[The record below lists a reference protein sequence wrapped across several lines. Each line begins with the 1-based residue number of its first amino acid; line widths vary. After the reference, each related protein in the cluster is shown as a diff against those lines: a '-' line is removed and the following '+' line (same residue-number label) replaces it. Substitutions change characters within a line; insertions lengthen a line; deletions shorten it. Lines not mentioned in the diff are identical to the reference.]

1 MGRRADEKGRQEMIR
16 KLTVGLALVAALGA
30 SAIPAGAAAARRTET
45 FEYTGFGQVEGDRVG
60 VWVGPI
66 CIGGSEC
73 VVGNAQYRT
82 LRREKAVSVKIV
94 DDQGAQVRGVLVQKD
109 GLRKAFCGSSGRVPI
124 RGGKPLG
131 IWISANPCG
140 STPSGAAT
148 TGTVTTTF
156 FRK

>member
-1 MGRRADEKGRQEMIR
+1 MIR

-30 SAIPAGAAAARRTET
+30 SMVPAGAASSRRTET
-45 FEYTGFGQVEGDRVG
+45 FEYTGFGQVDGDRVG
-60 VWVGPI
+60 VWFGPI
-66 CIGGSEC
+66 CIGEEC
-73 VVGNAQYRT
+73 AVANAQYRT

-94 DDQGAQVRGVLVQKD
+94 DDQGTQVRGMLVQKD
-109 GLRKAFCGSSGRVPI
+109 GIRKAFCGSSGRVPI

-140 STPSGAAT
+140 STPGGVPT

-156 FRK
+156 LRR